1 MVKNFLKSHPIH
13 KKIVPLFDLLMISR
27 PTLFFSVWVMIC
39 IGMYI
44 GMLVGADGHLE
55 HISVNITNFSF
66 KTLAIFFG
74 ISLICA
80 ATFILNQLSDVKGDK
95 INKKIFIIDNTV
107 SAEKALIVSR
117 IAFALGLISIIIFKL
132 SVLFPAL
139 LIYFFWGKLYNDQR
153 YNWKSNPWLGF
164 LCNIICGYLLILSG
178 VLSVN
183 DSMSIWFE
191 IVNSFVYTLP
201 FLFAYASVVLLA
213 NIPDMEGDKETNKK
227 TFTVVYGVRNTVLLS
242 TSMCVFSLLLGLYLW
257 EPLSST
263 AALSALPFFLFATF
277 RSQNK
282 DILRSIRY
290 PILLLNFYVL
300 TIYPLLIFPVLISY
314 YLTKYY
320 YWHRFSI
327 HYPTLLVDND

>member
-1 MVKNFLKSHPIH
+1 MIKKFFKSHPMH
-13 KKIVPLFDLLMISR
+13 KKIAPLFDLLMISR

-44 GMLVGADGHLE
+44 GMFLTHQNL
-55 HISVNITNFSF
+55 SVNITEFNY
-66 KTLAIFFG
+66 KTIMMFAG

-80 ATFILNQLSDVKGDK
+80 GTFIMNQLSDIEGDK
-95 INKKIFIIDNTV
+95 INKKLFIIGNIVT
-107 SAEKALIVSR
+107 SEKALVISR
-117 IAFALGLISIIIFKL
+117 VMPAVGAVAILFSKWVVII
-132 SVLFPAL
+132 PAL
-139 LIYFFWGKLYNDQR
+139 LIYIFWGELYNNKEYD
-153 YNWKSNPWLGF
+153 WKSKPSLGF
-164 LCNIICGYLLILSG
+164 LCNMVCGYLLVLSG
-178 VLSVN
+178 VLYTSHN
-183 DSMSIWFE
+183 FSMLLAVKSLLYI
-191 IVNSFVYTLP
+191 LP

-213 NIPDMEGDKETNKK
+213 NIPDIEGDKETNKK
-227 TFTVVYGVRNTVLLS
+227 TFTVMYGVRNTVILS
-242 TSMCVFSLLLGLYLW
+242 TFMCVFSLLLGLYLW

-277 RSQNK
+277 RGQNK
-282 DILRSIRY
+282 DIIRSIRY

-300 TIYPLLIFPVLISY
+300 TIYPLLIFPVFISY